1 MLYEVTEYQTRIY
14 RVTYYVEADT
24 PEDAL
29 NALVEGSGIEVEE
42 NLQATIHDKLSLDQ
56 VRELE

>member
-42 NLQATIHDKLSLDQ
+42 NLQATIHDELSLDQ